1 MHKLFLHRPHCDWAP
16 FTHDRQPIGRLDS
29 QPVTQNYREA
39 GAESGGFGGAW
50 GHSSS
55 ALRLRALLGN
65 PSAIPGGRFRYPCL
79 RCTHSVASPATV
91 CRKDQRSSTARGLKC
106 GLRPANRD
114 TAYCLVYPLSNV
126 HDVHY
131 VHGGLAGIGS
141 WFGGLCNASG
151 TRRRLSSR
159 LNQHPFRVRYSILVA
174 ELRAFQTIVF
184 PKPKKLGVDRF
195 SSAGLST
202 PQKADSISPVPFRGF
217 AGEGGQRSREAAR
230 IRWRDG
236 LFVHKNH
243 PAVLSPLLRP
253 GFE

>member
-1 MHKLFLHRPHCDWAP
+1 MSAVTPRRPRTMS
-16 FTHDRQPIGRLDS
+16 FKR
-29 QPVTQNYREA
+29 VA
-39 GAESGGFGGAW
+39 GMR
-50 GHSSS
+50 SSLAS
-55 ALRLRALLGN
+55 ALTLI
-65 PSAIPGGRFRYPCL
+65 PSGFTTSSKIVRPD
-79 RCTHSVASPATV
+79 ASPREV
-91 CRKDQRSSTARGLKC
+91 HLPSLST
-106 GLRPANRD
+106 P
-114 TAYCLVYPLSNV
+114 
-126 HDVHY
+126 
-131 VHGGLAGIGS
+131 
-141 WFGGLCNASG
+141 
-151 TRRRLSSR
+151 RL
-159 LNQHPFRVRYSILVA
+159 LIVVA

-217 AGEGGQRSREAAR
+217 AGEGGQGSREAAR